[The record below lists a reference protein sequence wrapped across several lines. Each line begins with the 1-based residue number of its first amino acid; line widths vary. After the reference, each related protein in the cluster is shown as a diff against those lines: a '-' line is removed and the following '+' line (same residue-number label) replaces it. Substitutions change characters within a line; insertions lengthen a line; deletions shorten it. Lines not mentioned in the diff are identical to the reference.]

1 MSNMNHTKTN
11 EVNLD
16 AREGLT
22 VPASW
27 KTPTVLRIYTVKSGE
42 RSIVIWDMD
51 NKVILEQYYRIW
63 KHKAKHIL
71 SFSL

>member
-1 MSNMNHTKTN
+1 MHHTKTN

-42 RSIVIWDMD
+42 RSIVI
-51 NKVILEQYYRIW
+51 
-63 KHKAKHIL
+63 
-71 SFSL
+71 